1 MGRVGITSA
10 RDEDEPVTVSV
21 PGILPSGLKKFQRQ
35 QSHGTCV
42 FDQTASSEMCSVPS
56 FTLILE
62 VHFSS
67 LVLDAL
73 FPISRVSFVCL
84 FVYGLILVKCILL

>member
-1 MGRVGITSA
+1 MGITSA

-21 PGILPSGLKKFQRQ
+21 PGVLSIVPSGLQKFQRQ
-35 QSHGTCV
+35 QPHGTCV
-42 FDQTASSEMCSVPS
+42 FDRTAPSEVCSVPS
-56 FTLILE
+56 FTLISE
-62 VHFSS
+62 GHFSS

-84 FVYGLILVKCILL
+84 FMASFW